1 MFFPNQVA
9 KKKKKFK
16 KKRKIQVRQH
26 SETTFT
32 GKRMRSFVFR
42 RSDKCIDDD
51 GYAEVD
57 DDGIPDRCGS
67 GFRSG

>member
-1 MFFPNQVA
+1 M
-9 KKKKKFK
+9 
-16 KKRKIQVRQH
+16 RQH
-26 SETTFT
+26 SETTFI

-67 GFRSG
+67 GFRSR

>member
-1 MFFPNQVA
+1 MFFPESCRE
-9 KKKKKFK
+9 KKRKNY

-32 GKRMRSFVFR
+32 GKRMCSFAFR

-57 DDGIPDRCGS
+57 IDGIPDRCGA
-67 GFRSG
+67 GFRRG

>member
-9 KKKKKFK
+9 KKKKKL

-67 GFRSG
+67 GFRSR